1 LRYRQVPH
9 QSAARIDMAQK
20 IEIEMAVETAIVAEW
35 VVALENPDLE
45 YATRAAVGS
54 PLTSS
59 SLEKAA

>member
-1 LRYRQVPH
+1 
-9 QSAARIDMAQK
+9 MAQK